1 VKLTFT
7 QSTIS
12 KFKIR
17 SFFILFLC
25 FFISGCGQLSLK
37 ENPETLNNQQTSHY
51 AKSEFNRFESPNQ
64 YTYGEDKDS
73 SNLTFNTANKNEMDV
88 IMSLVIFIFLI
99 FVFTALVKAS
109 KISQPLKASKIKPHP
124 HWKEKEEEAPQV
136 ATETIQLKEV
146 DTSLMLKRD
155 EVAHFEINSTLSETR
170 AERRHQSVF
179 AGRRQKNTFFG
190 GSSGISKSHQ
200 VLTDIDN
207 GLLILTNK
215 RLVFDGKETNRTI
228 KLNKIMSVDIE
239 TNFWSS
245 DQLEI
250 SVEGRQKSMYFSVSD
265 TDKHKKLIMLAW
277 QNV

>member
-1 VKLTFT
+1 MKLTFT

-25 FFISGCGQLSLK
+25 IFISGCGQLSLK
-37 ENPETLNNQQTSHY
+37 ENPETLKNQQTSHY

-88 IMSLVIFIFLI
+88 VMSLVIFIFLI
-99 FVFTALVKAS
+99 VIFGLSNAS

-124 HWKEKEEEAPQV
+124 YWKEKEEEAPQV
-136 ATETIQLKEV
+136 ATETIQLKKV
-146 DTSLMLKRD
+146 RTSLMLKRD
-155 EVAHFEINSTLSETR
+155 EVAYFEINSTLSETR

-190 GSSGISKSHQ
+190 GSSGRSKSHQ
-200 VLTDIDN
+200 VLTDIDS

-245 DQLEI
+245 DQLEM

-265 TDKHKKLIMLAW
+265 TDKYKKLIMLAW